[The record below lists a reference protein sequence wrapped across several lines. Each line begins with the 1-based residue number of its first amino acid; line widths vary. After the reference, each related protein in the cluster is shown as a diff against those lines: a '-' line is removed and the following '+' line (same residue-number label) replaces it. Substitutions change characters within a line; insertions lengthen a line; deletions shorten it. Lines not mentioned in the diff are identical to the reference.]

1 MANCKKFYDKKLQTG
16 DDNVE
21 SFENEFVTNFYRD
34 QQMKQFKDIMKKGDE
49 IMKKVEQK
57 MKQKEILMA
66 GGKLDMS
73 NLSSDEAIGGNRVG
87 NNK

>member
-1 MANCKKFYDKKLQTG
+1 
-16 DDNVE
+16 
-21 SFENEFVTNFYRD
+21 
-34 QQMKQFKDIMKKGDE
+34 
-49 IMKKVEQK
+49 
-57 MKQKEILMA
+57 MA